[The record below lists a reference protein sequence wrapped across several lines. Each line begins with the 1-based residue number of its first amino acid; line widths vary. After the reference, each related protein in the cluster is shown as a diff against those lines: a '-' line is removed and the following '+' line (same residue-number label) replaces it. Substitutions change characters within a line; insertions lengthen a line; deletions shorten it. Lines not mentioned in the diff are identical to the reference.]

1 MNMAEDIYYSTM
13 NKSRWKQDFIGW
25 NMKDY
30 EHIKCKCGGIIGMYN
45 RNNFAC
51 ERCNAKY
58 ELHKLNYDVC
68 LINDKTGW
76 IFPMVDVDLIIK

>member
-1 MNMAEDIYYSTM
+1 
-13 NKSRWKQDFIGW
+13 
-25 NMKDY
+25 
-30 EHIKCKCGGIIGMYN
+30 MYN

-68 LINDKTGW
+68 LINDKIGW
-76 IFPMVDVDLIIK
+76 IFPMVNVDLIIK